1 MAKRKATPVPTQPKS
16 KPSHKLSSGWHYQ
29 WSPGFWSS
37 HWIAMLIIATVAAI
51 PYLQSLDYGYV
62 LDDQIVI
69 TGNQFTKKG
78 FSGIGDILSTES
90 MTGYFGEQK
99 DLVAGARYRP
109 LSIVT
114 FAVEH
119 AIAPEK
125 PALGHLGNIIFY
137 MITCLLLYRVLLL
150 WLPLRPDQ
158 QWWWSVPFVAVML
171 YALHP
176 VHTEVVANI
185 KGRDEIMTFTGALG
199 AIWFSM
205 KWLSDK
211 RWHWLI
217 LSGFSFFLGLLS
229 KENAITFLAVI
240 PAGLYFFTRAE
251 RHDYVKIL
259 TPILTATVIYLL
271 IRYQVIGYFLSSG
284 KEITDL
290 MNNPFVE
297 MRPDQ
302 KMATIFYT
310 LGLYLKLLVF
320 PYVLTHDY
328 YPYAIPI
335 MNWTDWQVWLSVSA
349 YAVMI
354 GIFFRKYSKRALP
367 AFSILFYLATISIV
381 SNILF
386 PVGTFM
392 NERFLFISSAA
403 YTMLIA
409 WLLVDRLPYLLP
421 KKGGLVLGLSL
432 GALLLAGYMM
442 RTYTRVPVW
451 ENAMTLNRAAIAVSP
466 NSARAN
472 TFMTTALYKEYQQ
485 ETDEAK
491 KMEILAEM
499 GVYIRKALSIY
510 PAYYSGAQM
519 YVGVLSE
526 EYRYDNDLEKLLGGF
541 RQVLERRDFL
551 PYIDT
556 YLEYLEGRPTVHAR
570 LSDYYYDLGYN
581 LFWQQKRKK
590 AYAIKYLEK
599 GQALNPA
606 DSRFKTALDLVRQS

>member
-1 MAKRKATPVPTQPKS
+1 
-16 KPSHKLSSGWHYQ
+16 
-29 WSPGFWSS
+29 
-37 HWIAMLIIATVAAI
+37 MLIIAILAAV

-78 FSGIGDILSTES
+78 IDGIGDILSTES

-114 FAVEH
+114 FAIEQS
-119 AIAPEK
+119 IAPDK

-137 MITCLLLYRVLLL
+137 IITCLLLYRVFLL
-150 WLPLRPDQ
+150 WLPLKASQ
-158 QWWWSVPFVAVML
+158 QWWWSIPFVAAVFF
-171 YALHP
+171 ALHP

-211 RWHWLI
+211 KWHWLL
-217 LSGFSFFLGLLS
+217 LSGTSFFLGLLS

-251 RHDYVKIL
+251 RNDYVKIL
-259 TPILTATVIYLL
+259 TPILAATFIYLL

-349 YAVMI
+349 YALMLGV
-354 GIFFRKYSKRALP
+354 FVKDYRKRTLP
-367 AFSILFYLATISIV
+367 AFSILFFLATISIV

-403 YTMLIA
+403 YTLVLA
-409 WLLVDRLPYLLP
+409 WLLVDRLPNVISNKVGLL
-421 KKGGLVLGLSL
+421 LGLSL
-432 GALLLAGYMM
+432 GAIILAGYLV

-472 TFMTTALYKEYQQ
+472 TFMTTALFKEYQK

-491 KMEILAEM
+491 KKVMLQEM

-510 PAYYSGAQM
+510 PAYYSGSQM
-519 YVGVLSE
+519 YVGILSE
-526 EYRYDNDLEKLLGGF
+526 EYRYDNDLEKLLAGF
-541 RQVLERRDFL
+541 KQVLEHRDYL

-556 YLEYLEGRPTVHAR
+556 YLEYLDGKPSVHQR
-570 LSDYYYDLGYN
+570 LSDFYYDLGYN

-606 DSRFKTALDLVRQS
+606 DTRFKSALDRVRQS

>member
-1 MAKRKATPVPTQPKS
+1 MAKRKADSITPKTKSRLTPKVNS
-16 KPSHKLSSGWHYQ
+16 DWQYQ
-29 WSPGFWSS
+29 WTPGFWTN
-37 HWIAMLIIATVAAI
+37 HWIPMLIIAILAAV

-78 FSGIGDILSTES
+78 IDGIGDILSTES

-114 FAVEH
+114 FAIEQS
-119 AIAPEK
+119 IAPDK

-137 MITCLLLYRVLLL
+137 IITCLLLYRVFLL
-150 WLPLRPDQ
+150 WLPLKASQ
-158 QWWWSVPFVAVML
+158 QWWWSIPFVAAVFF
-171 YALHP
+171 ALHP

-211 RWHWLI
+211 KWHWLL
-217 LSGFSFFLGLLS
+217 LSGTSFFLGLLS

-251 RHDYVKIL
+251 RNDYVKIL
-259 TPILTATVIYLL
+259 TPILAATFIYLL

-349 YAVMI
+349 YALMLGV
-354 GIFFRKYSKRALP
+354 FVKDYRKRTLP
-367 AFSILFYLATISIV
+367 AFSILFFLATISIV

-403 YTMLIA
+403 YTLVLA
-409 WLLVDRLPYLLP
+409 WLLVDRLPNVISNKVGLLF
-421 KKGGLVLGLSL
+421 GLSL
-432 GALLLAGYMM
+432 GAIILAGYLV

-472 TFMTTALYKEYQQ
+472 TFMTTALFKEYQK

-491 KMEILAEM
+491 KKVMLQEM

-510 PAYYSGAQM
+510 PAYYSGSQM
-519 YVGVLSE
+519 YVGILSE
-526 EYRYDNDLEKLLGGF
+526 EYRYDNDLEKLLAGF
-541 RQVLERRDFL
+541 KQVLEHRDYL

-556 YLEYLEGRPTVHAR
+556 YLEYLDGKPSVHQR
-570 LSDYYYDLGYN
+570 LSDFYYDLGYN

-606 DSRFKTALDLVRQS
+606 DTRFKSALDRVRQS

>member
-1 MAKRKATPVPTQPKS
+1 
-16 KPSHKLSSGWHYQ
+16 
-29 WSPGFWSS
+29 
-37 HWIAMLIIATVAAI
+37 MLIIAILAAV

-78 FSGIGDILSTES
+78 IDGIGDILSTES

-114 FAVEH
+114 FAIEQS
-119 AIAPEK
+119 IAPDK

-137 MITCLLLYRVLLL
+137 IITCLLLYRVFLL
-150 WLPLRPDQ
+150 WLPLKASQ
-158 QWWWSVPFVAVML
+158 QWWWSIPFVAAVFF
-171 YALHP
+171 ALHP

-211 RWHWLI
+211 KWHWLL
-217 LSGFSFFLGLLS
+217 LSGTSFFLGLLS

-251 RHDYVKIL
+251 RNDYVKIL
-259 TPILTATVIYLL
+259 TPILAATFIYLL

-349 YAVMI
+349 YALMLGV
-354 GIFFRKYSKRALP
+354 FVKDYRKRTLP
-367 AFSILFYLATISIV
+367 AFSILFFLATISIV

-403 YTMLIA
+403 YTLVLA
-409 WLLVDRLPYLLP
+409 WLLVDRLPNVISNKVGLLF
-421 KKGGLVLGLSL
+421 GLSL
-432 GALLLAGYMM
+432 GAIILAGYLV

-472 TFMTTALYKEYQQ
+472 TFMTTALFKEYQK

-491 KMEILAEM
+491 KKVMLQEM

-510 PAYYSGAQM
+510 PSYYSGSQM
-519 YVGVLSE
+519 YVGILSE
-526 EYRYDNDLEKLLGGF
+526 EYRYDNDLEKLLAGF
-541 RQVLERRDFL
+541 KQVLEHRDYL

-556 YLEYLEGRPTVHAR
+556 YLEYLDGKPSVHQR
-570 LSDYYYDLGYN
+570 LSDFYYDLGYN

-606 DSRFKTALDLVRQS
+606 DTRFKSALDRVRQS